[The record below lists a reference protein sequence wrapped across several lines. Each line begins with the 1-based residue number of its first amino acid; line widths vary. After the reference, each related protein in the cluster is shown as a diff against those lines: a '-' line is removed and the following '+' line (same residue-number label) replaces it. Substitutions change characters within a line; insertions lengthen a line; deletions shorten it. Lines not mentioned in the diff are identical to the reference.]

1 MITLAAFVEPPSL
14 QQWILIGLLG
24 AALLVIVL
32 QSRRR
37 KEPGPGRPSALE
49 RAEAALE
56 QAAARGTGSTGHGA
70 AASRG
75 DEASQQVR
83 KDFEQL
89 LTELEHLSERI
100 TLQVEEEFGRLQGLM
115 TEADRR
121 ISALRVLIEASRQLR
136 EPMRGDALNVSPS
149 LSSPV
154 QAPSPTS
161 YSTSRSEVS
170 AAPSPMTSS
179 PPPVVSAPLDG
190 GLESDPRFAPIFQLA
205 DAGFTPRDIAQK
217 LGESTG
223 TVELVLNLRNP
234 APRSIT

>member
-1 MITLAAFVEPPSL
+1 MITLAALVDPPSL

-49 RAEAALE
+49 RAEAALDH
-56 QAAARGTGSTGHGA
+56 AAARDRGS
-70 AASRG
+70 ASRG
-75 DEASQQVR
+75 AANPGGGDASLRVQ

-136 EPMRGDALNVSPS
+136 EPLRGDASNVSPS
-149 LSSPV
+149 LSAPV
-154 QAPSPTS
+154 HTPSPAS
-161 YSTSRSEVS
+161 HS
-170 AAPSPMTSS
+170 AARSDLHPATPPMA
-179 PPPVVSAPLDG
+179 PPMPPVIPAPLDG
-190 GLESDPRFAPIFQLA
+190 GLEGDPRFAPIFQLA
-205 DAGFTPRDIAQK
+205 DAGYAPRDIAQK
-217 LGESTG
+217 LGESVG

-234 APRSIT
+234 SQRSVT

>member
-1 MITLAAFVEPPSL
+1 MTTLAAFIDPPSL

-24 AALLVIVL
+24 ASLLVIAV

-37 KEPGPGRPSALE
+37 QRAPGPGRPSALE

-56 QAAARGTGSTGHGA
+56 QAAARDRGG
-70 AASRG
+70 ASRG
-75 DEASQQVR
+75 AVNPGGGDASLRVQR
-83 KDFEQL
+83 DFEQL

-136 EPMRGDALNVSPS
+136 EPPREAEAVASQRGSHHASMEHTAL
-149 LSSPV
+149 
-154 QAPSPTS
+154 
-161 YSTSRSEVS
+161 RSERPLTP
-170 AAPSPMTSS
+170 AMTI
-179 PPPVVSAPLDG
+179 PPLDG
-190 GLESDPRFAPIFQLA
+190 GLEGDPRFAQIFQLA
-205 DAGFTPRDIAQK
+205 DAGFAPRDIAQK
-217 LGESTG
+217 LGESVG

-234 APRSIT
+234 SQRSIT

>member
-1 MITLAAFVEPPSL
+1 MMTLAAFVNPPSL

-24 AALLVIVL
+24 AALLVIMV

-56 QAAARGTGSTGHGA
+56 NVAVRGA

-75 DEASQQVR
+75 DDASQRVQ

-136 EPMRGDALNVSPS
+136 EPVRGDAVNVS
-149 LSSPV
+149 LGVSSPGFAT
-154 QAPSPTS
+154 APVSH
-161 YSTSRSEVS
+161 S
-170 AAPSPMTSS
+170 AARPDVPHA
-179 PPPVVSAPLDG
+179 PPPMSTGMPPVIPAPMDG

-205 DAGFTPRDIAQK
+205 DAGFSPRDIAQQ

-234 APRSIT
+234 SQRSVT

>member
-24 AALLVIVL
+24 AALLVIVS

-37 KEPGPGRPSALE
+37 KEPGPRRPSALE

-56 QAAARGTGSTGHGA
+56 QAAVRGTNKTTRGSVG
-70 AASRG
+70 SRDG
-75 DEASQQVR
+75 DPSQQVQ

-89 LTELEHLSERI
+89 LMELEHLSERI
-100 TLQVEEEFGRLQGLM
+100 TVQVEEEFGRLQGLM

-136 EPMRGDALNVSPS
+136 EPVRGDASNVSPG
-149 LSSPV
+149 LSAPV
-154 QAPSPTS
+154 HAPSPTS
-161 YSTSRSEVS
+161 YSASRSEVP
-170 AAPSPMTSS
+170 AALPPVTSS
-179 PPPVVSAPLDG
+179 PPVIPAPLEG
-190 GLESDPRFAPIFQLA
+190 GLESDPRFASIFQLA
-205 DAGFTPRDIAQK
+205 DAGFAPRDIAQK
-217 LGESTG
+217 LGESVG

-234 APRSIT
+234 SRRSIT

>member
-24 AALLVIVL
+24 AALLVIVV

-56 QAAARGTGSTGHGA
+56 QAAAQGPGSAGRAAVASHG
-70 AASRG
+70 G
-75 DEASQQVR
+75 DSSQRVQ

-89 LTELEHLSERI
+89 LVELEHLSERI

-136 EPMRGDALNVSPS
+136 EPMRGDAINAAPS
-149 LSSPV
+149 LSAPAHASPPGSNS
-154 QAPSPTS
+154 AP
-161 YSTSRSEVS
+161 RNDVS
-170 AAPSPMTSS
+170 SAIPPRTTMPSPMT
-179 PPPVVSAPLDG
+179 PAPLDG